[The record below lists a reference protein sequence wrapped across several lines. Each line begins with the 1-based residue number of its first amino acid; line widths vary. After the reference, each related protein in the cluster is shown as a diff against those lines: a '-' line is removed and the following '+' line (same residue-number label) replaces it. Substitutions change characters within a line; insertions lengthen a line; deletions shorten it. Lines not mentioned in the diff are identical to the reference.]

1 MTQIQKVAVMLL
13 PKAGV
18 GVMVEDGAENRVEDR
33 VEDKS
38 QEGGGEGGGAG

>member
-1 MTQIQKVAVMLL
+1 MLL

-18 GVMVEDGAENRVEDR
+18 GVMVEDGAEDRVEGR

-38 QEGGGEGGGAG
+38 EEGGGGGEAG